1 MRTVSHLSPFNLWTP
16 FTSWW
21 AFNSKWRRM
30 EKRRKE
36 KATLFFFVYLFG
48 DVCWCGG
55 GGTFS
60 KGHETTIIP
69 IQFLKNFK
77 NFLIK

>member
-1 MRTVSHLSPFNLWTP
+1 
-16 FTSWW
+16 
-21 AFNSKWRRM
+21 M

-77 NFLIK
+77 IFLIK